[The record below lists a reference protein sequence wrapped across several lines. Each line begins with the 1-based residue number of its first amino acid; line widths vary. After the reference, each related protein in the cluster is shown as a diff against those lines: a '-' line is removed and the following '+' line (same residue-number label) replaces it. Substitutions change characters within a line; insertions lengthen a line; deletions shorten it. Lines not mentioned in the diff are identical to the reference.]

1 MSDASHR
8 ELLEQHW
15 AALESGRATGENR
28 LRVSQLPV
36 TTQRGPLIAGVD
48 HDGFRHILIPVL
60 THRKLRAGLD
70 GPVLRLRKRPLEDDE
85 TYQTYADLSCLRTDL
100 NDLFTELCTDT
111 LSAVAA
117 LPDNPVK
124 ALYGVLDRWKAL
136 FQSHST
142 PLGPEQL
149 AGLFGELLVLTRLLE
164 RDSSAH
170 RMWHGPQGHRH
181 DFVAGKTAVEV
192 KASGVGSGRRARI
205 HGLDQLDP
213 PADGTLC
220 LAWFRLENSTAPD
233 SGIGF
238 LELLTQALQSC
249 DDESAL
255 LELLAGI
262 GYRAV
267 DAERYR
273 TARFEVREERWY
285 RVTPGFPRLTT
296 QVLLAA
302 GVQAD
307 VLDVEYTID
316 LSTGTPTSLDADE
329 VACLIDQLVQ
339 ESV

>member
-1 MSDASHR
+1 MSDALFR

-15 AALESGRATGENR
+15 VALDAGRVTGENR

-36 TTQRGPLIAGVD
+36 TTHRGPLVAGVD
-48 HDGFRHILIPVL
+48 HDGFRHILIPVN
-60 THRKLRAGLD
+60 THRKLRTGLD

-100 NDLFTELCTDT
+100 NDLFTELCTDA
-111 LSAVAA
+111 LSAVDG
-117 LPDNPVK
+117 LPENPVK

-136 FQSHST
+136 FQSHSA

-164 RDSSAH
+164 RDASAH

-181 DFVAGKTAVEV
+181 DFVAGTTAVEV
-192 KASGVGSGRRARI
+192 KASGIGSGRRARI

-213 PADGTLC
+213 PAGGTLC
-220 LAWFRLENSTAPD
+220 LAWFRLESSAAPE

-238 LELLTQALQSC
+238 LELLTQALRSC

-255 LELLAGI
+255 LELLAATGW
-262 GYRAV
+262 RAV

-296 QVLLAA
+296 QVLHAA
-302 GVQAD
+302 GVPAD

-316 LSTGTPTSLDADE
+316 LSGTPTTMETDE
-329 VACLIDQLVQ
+329 VVSLLDQLVQ